1 MLFYQPYFNPDYS
14 INEQFEK
21 NFSQNQMNNL
31 ENESISDALSSNSNY
46 DNIGL
51 VSDFNL
57 NQGPELFK
65 DQEIKEEN
73 DNQIQISTKNTL
85 PKKQNKLTDK
95 KADNIIKKRHKD
107 KKDKK
112 IRGRKRKSEKREASH
127 TKYRSDNEMRK
138 VKTYIMKFIFDY
150 LNKSIIYNRKK
161 FLKINKKLNEN
172 LGIDYNKSL
181 MQMTIKEIFE
191 QNTINS
197 RYNKFNR
204 DRKLNQELI
213 KEIFEKNEDIETIKI
228 LNMKYI
234 DLVIIYRSNY
244 LNQFI
249 SDLTKK
255 EIKDG
260 EDKENIE
267 SYVKDLKYLLLNY
280 EYWFKNKVG
289 RVKSYN

>member
-1 MLFYQPYFNPDYS
+1 MLFYQHNFNPDYS

-21 NFSQNQMNNL
+21 NFSQNQMDNL
-31 ENESISDALSSNSNY
+31 GNESINDALSSNSNY

-73 DNQIQISTKNTL
+73 DNQIQISTENTL
-85 PKKQNKLTDK
+85 PKKQNKLSDK

-138 VKTYIMKFIFDY
+138 VKTYIMNFIFDY

-161 FLKINKKLNEN
+161 FLKINKKVNES
-172 LGIDYNKSL
+172 LEKDYNMSL

-191 QNTINS
+191 QNTIGG

-255 EIKDG
+255 EIKNG
-260 EDKENIE
+260 EKKENIE

-280 EYWFKNKVG
+280 EYWFKDLVG